1 MIYSNHDITTADIS
15 ALETEGEKDMKKT
28 NNTETGLIIAR
39 AAAIT
44 VLAIYF
50 AILAYGWISGNRIPD
65 AGMRF
70 LGIVDLIALPAA
82 VFTSVRL
89 HMIRKSK

>member
-1 MIYSNHDITTADIS
+1 
-15 ALETEGEKDMKKT
+15 MKNT
-28 NNTETGLIIAR
+28 NNTTMGLMIAR
-39 AAAIT
+39 AASIT

-50 AILAYGWISGNRIPD
+50 GIIAYGWISGNMIPD

-82 VFTSVRL
+82 VFSSVRL
-89 HMIRKSK
+89 RMMRGCK